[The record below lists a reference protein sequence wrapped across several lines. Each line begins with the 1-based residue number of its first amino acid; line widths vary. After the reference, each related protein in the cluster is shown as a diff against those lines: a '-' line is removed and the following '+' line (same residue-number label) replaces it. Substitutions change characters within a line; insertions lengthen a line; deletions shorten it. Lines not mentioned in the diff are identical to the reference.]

1 MITLSTLIIILLITK
16 LIQLNVSVDRLTVAQ
31 LKCRDVIRNG
41 EQLNFH
47 QSEINEI
54 QIYCPV
60 REFASSVGFTGP
72 LNLSNLILN
81 STPAY
86 QGLVDKILT
95 NAPHPELQRE
105 PTTTKYEE
113 EEEENHLL
121 ASFNLLS
128 CLDGFCLVVGSS
140 GEVIFASENIQ
151 KFVGLSSEE
160 VLGQHLADFVHPC
173 DQVAFLNYLGVNH
186 NPFLKLTLAALVL
199 MIASAER
206 MLDARMKF

>member
-1 MITLSTLIIILLITK
+1 M
-16 LIQLNVSVDRLTVAQ
+16 
-31 LKCRDVIRNG
+31 
-41 EQLNFH
+41 
-47 QSEINEI
+47 
-54 QIYCPV
+54 

-86 QGLVDKILT
+86 QGLADKILT

-105 PTTTKYEE
+105 PTTKYEE

-121 ASFNLLS
+121 ASFDLLS

-186 NPFLKLTLAALVL
+186 NPFLKLTLAALLL
-199 MIASAER
+199 MIGSAER
-206 MLDARMKF
+206 MQLDARKKF

>member
-1 MITLSTLIIILLITK
+1 M
-16 LIQLNVSVDRLTVAQ
+16 
-31 LKCRDVIRNG
+31 
-41 EQLNFH
+41 
-47 QSEINEI
+47 
-54 QIYCPV
+54 
-60 REFASSVGFTGP
+60 REFASSCGFTGP

-81 STPAY
+81 STPPY
-86 QGLVDKILT
+86 QGLADKILT

-105 PTTTKYEE
+105 PTTKYEE

-121 ASFNLLS
+121 ASFDLLS

-173 DQVAFLNYLGVNH
+173 DQVAFLNYLGTVSH
-186 NPFLKLTLAALVL
+186 NPFLELTLAALLL